1 MTRLE
6 AISKSYKLISEARE
20 IAKNYD
26 IPLVY
31 CFGDT
36 QAIAVLDVNG
46 SARHALEVLDKEITQ

>member
-1 MTRLE
+1 MNREE
-6 AISKSYKLISEARE
+6 AISKSYQLISEARE
-20 IAKNYD
+20 LAKNYD

-36 QAIAVLDVNG
+36 RAIAVLDVNG